1 MGSVDMDEAAARG
14 HRRPSLIKVLSAV
27 SHGMSTVPLPERMP
41 NEGEF
46 VAVRV
51 LVRREQDKTRSSCRS

>member
-1 MGSVDMDEAAARG
+1 LIMT
-14 HRRPSLIKVLSAV
+14 RPLRAGIADYRFITVLSAV

>member
-1 MGSVDMDEAAARG
+1 MIWTRPLRAGIAD
-14 HRRPSLIKVLSAV
+14 HRFIKVLSAV
-27 SHGMSTVPLPERMP
+27 SHGMSTVPKPERMP
-41 NEGEF
+41 NDGEF

>member
-1 MGSVDMDEAAARG
+1 MIRT
-14 HRRPSLIKVLSAV
+14 RPLRAGIADYRFITVLSAV

-41 NEGEF
+41 NDGEF

>member
-1 MGSVDMDEAAARG
+1 MISTRPLRAGIAD
-14 HRRPSLIKVLSAV
+14 HRFIKVLSAV

-51 LVRREQDKTRSSCRS
+51 LVRLEQDKTRSSCRS

>member
-1 MGSVDMDEAAARG
+1 MIWTRPLHAGIAD
-14 HRRPSLIKVLSAV
+14 HRFIRVLSAV

>member
-1 MGSVDMDEAAARG
+1 LIWTGPLRAGIAD
-14 HRRPSLIKVLSAV
+14 HCFIKVLSAV
-27 SHGMSTVPLPERMP
+27 SRGMSTVPLPERMP

>member
-1 MGSVDMDEAAARG
+1 MIWTGPLRAGIAD
-14 HRRPSLIKVLSAV
+14 HCFIKVLSAV
-27 SHGMSTVPLPERMP
+27 SRGMSTVPLPERMP
-41 NEGEF
+41 NDGEF